1 MHNNED
7 KELEEKMKF
16 LGLMAGLKSNYP
28 NWQMNL
34 NDKNT
39 LDLWFDSLKDIPY
52 EVLNLGVMKLLA
64 EEQFYPNIAKIR
76 KACASIIS
84 APCIDATEA
93 WGLVQ
98 KAIRN
103 YGWQRA
109 EEALASLPPDVS
121 EGVKRTGGWMALCK
135 DDSPEIT
142 RAHFHKAMQQIEA
155 RKSSQSVLSIGMKQ
169 AIEGYQQIAKEEEQ
183 KLLGYHYQEKEEVV
197 HIERSQSD
205 MESIEAIIGKIR
217 ESIPKKE

>member
-1 MHNNED
+1 MELTRD
-7 KELEEKMKF
+7 KFFMI
-16 LGLMAGLKSNYP
+16 MTGLKSNYP
-28 NWQMNL
+28 NWQIKLEDRATME
-34 NDKNT
+34 
-39 LDLWFDSLKDIPY
+39 LWFESLKDLPY

-64 EEQFYPNIAKIR
+64 DEQFYPNIAKIR
-76 KACASIIS
+76 KACASIVA
-84 APCIDATEA
+84 APCIDPTEA

-98 KAIRN
+98 KAISN
-103 YGWQRA
+103 YGWQRG
-109 EEALASLPPDVS
+109 EEALASLPPDVA
-121 EGVKRTGGWMALCK
+121 EGVKRTGGWMALCM
-135 DDSPEIT
+135 DESPEIT

-155 RKSSQSVLSIGMKQ
+155 RKSSQSVLSIGMKH

-197 HIERSQSD
+197 QVERSQSD

>member
-1 MHNNED
+1 MENTKED
-7 KELEEKMKF
+7 KKRF

-28 NWQMNL
+28 NWQFNL
-34 NDKNT
+34 NDEVT
-39 LDLWFDSLKDIPY
+39 LTLWFEGLKDLPY
-52 EVLNLGVMKLLA
+52 EILNLGIMKLLS

-84 APCIDATEA
+84 APSTDATEA

-98 KAIRN
+98 KAISSFGYMR
-103 YGWQRA
+103 G
-109 EEALASLPPDVS
+109 EEALASLPPDVA
-121 EGVKRTGGWMALCK
+121 EGVKRTGGWMALCM
-135 DDSPEIT
+135 DESPEIT

-169 AIEGYQQIAKEEEQ
+169 AIESYQQLAKEEEQ

-197 HIERSQSD
+197 HVKRSQSD
-205 MESIEAIIGKIR
+205 MDSIEAIIGKIR